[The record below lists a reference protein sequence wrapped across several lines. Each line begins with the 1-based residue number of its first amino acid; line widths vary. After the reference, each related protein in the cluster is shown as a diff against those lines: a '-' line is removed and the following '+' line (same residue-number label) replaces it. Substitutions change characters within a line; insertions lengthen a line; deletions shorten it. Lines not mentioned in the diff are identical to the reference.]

1 MSNTPNLKPD
11 GEARALKLVKPA
23 TQFVNFSIDVLH
35 VPGVKDKD
43 GQPLM
48 SVEAKAFTTALQD
61 VIDRAVMKG
70 FAPDQAAVAA
80 SFWLIEIGWNHIV
93 KNSGVLSAIMNAP
106 AAGQA
111 PSSPLVQKEPANEQ
125 VEKA

>member
-11 GEARALKLVKPA
+11 GEARSSKLVKPA
-23 TQFVNFSIDVLH
+23 TQFVNFSMDVLN

-93 KNSGVLSAIMNAP
+93 KNSGVLAAIMNAP

-111 PSSPLVQKEPANEQ
+111 PSSPLSHEDQADAKS
-125 VEKA
+125 EKA